1 MNNLS
6 INIDDLKITFKNNN
20 SHTIESYMVKL
31 ENNDFKVIYTSDI
44 GTTNF
49 QDLINF
55 CKNAYLIICESSLLK
70 SHNSN
75 SKIHLTAYDASILA
89 KKSSAKK
96 LLLTHFWPEENKLN
110 YLKEAICNFENTEV
124 AEENK
129 SLILKI

>member
-44 GTTNF
+44 VTTNF

-55 CKNAYLIICESSLLK
+55 CKNTDLIICESSLLK

-96 LLLTHFWPEENKLN
+96 LLLTHFWPEENK
-110 YLKEAICNFENTEV
+110 
-124 AEENK
+124 